1 MICIKHGRR
10 ILSYYFAVII
20 YGIII
25 QILFYFKVKPY
36 FRIFNDTYIT
46 EF

>member
-10 ILSYYFAVII
+10 ILSFSFAVLI

-36 FRIFNDTYIT
+36 FRNFNDTFIA
-46 EF
+46 EM